1 MKDRADVLIVGAG
14 AAGLSAANELSAA
27 GTDVMVLEGR
37 QRLGGRIETMHDPAW
52 PLPIE
57 RGAEFIHGKPRE
69 TWSIAEAG
77 AACLYD
83 LTDQHWVYEKGK
95 LRKREGFFEQIE
107 EALAVVE
114 KVRGGAAADVSLDE
128 ALARYGNHQRESA
141 RLARMYVSGFDAAD
155 PERVSSQWLAAV
167 QKASEKIEGD
177 RLFRVYAGYDRI
189 VQFLQTGIADAGA
202 HIEVGVVVRKVHW
215 GEEGVRVE
223 ALSCEGEPRV
233 YTGRAAVIT
242 VPIGIL
248 HLAQGEEGRI
258 AFDPELPAEK
268 REALGKLG
276 MGNVVKVIL
285 RFSEPFWEKRI
296 SDLDFRH
303 APGAAFPTWWT
314 TLPLRTAVLTGWAGG
329 PAADALSGHSEDEL
343 LTEAVKTLSKLMGVP
358 RKKIEGLLAGAHVV
372 DWRRE
377 PLTRGAYSYARV
389 GGAAAARK
397 LGRPVGG
404 PLFFAGEA
412 TETGLVGTVAGAIAS
427 GHRVAREILRAKSK
441 NGKAKE

>member
-1 MKDRADVLIVGAG
+1 MRDRADVLIVGAG

-27 GTDVMVLEGR
+27 GVDAMVLEGR

-83 LTDQHWVYEKGK
+83 LTDQHWVFQNGK
-95 LRKREGFFEQIE
+95 LRRREGFFEQIE
-107 EALAVVE
+107 SALAVVNR
-114 KVRGGAAADVSLDE
+114 VGSAPSADISLDE
-128 ALARYGNHQRESA
+128 ALARHGA
-141 RLARMYVSGFDAAD
+141 RQGEAATLARMYVSGFDAAD
-155 PERVSSQWLAAV
+155 PAQVSAQWLAAV

-189 VQFLQTGIADAGA
+189 VQFLQSGIADAGA
-202 HIEVGVVVRKVHW
+202 HIETGVVVRKVRW
-215 GEEGVRVE
+215 GREGVGVE
-223 ALSCEGEPRV
+223 AMSCEGEARV
-233 YTGRAAVIT
+233 YTGRAMVIT
-242 VPIGIL
+242 VPIGVL
-248 HLAQGEEGRI
+248 QLPAGEEGHI
-258 AFDPELPAEK
+258 AFEPELPAGK
-268 REALGKLG
+268 WAALDTLG

-285 RFSEPFWEKRI
+285 RFSEPFWEKRVP
-296 SDLDFRH
+296 DLDFCH

-329 PAADALSGHSEDEL
+329 PAADALSGHCEDEL
-343 LTEAVKTLSKLMGVP
+343 LTEAVKTLSRVMGVP
-358 RKKIEGLLAGAHVV
+358 RRRIEGLLAGAHVA

-389 GGAAAARK
+389 GGLAAVRK
-397 LGRPVGG
+397 LRAAVAGR
-404 PLFFAGEA
+404 LFFAGEA
-412 TETGLVGTVAGAIAS
+412 TEVGLVGTVAGAIAS
-427 GHRVAREILRAKSK
+427 GHRVAREILRS
-441 NGKAKE
+441 GKGKGGRE

>member
-1 MKDRADVLIVGAG
+1 
-14 AAGLSAANELSAA
+14 
-27 GTDVMVLEGR
+27 
-37 QRLGGRIETMHDPAW
+37 
-52 PLPIE
+52 
-57 RGAEFIHGKPRE
+57 
-69 TWSIAEAG
+69 
-77 AACLYD
+77 
-83 LTDQHWVYEKGK
+83 
-95 LRKREGFFEQIE
+95 
-107 EALAVVE
+107 
-114 KVRGGAAADVSLDE
+114 
-128 ALARYGNHQRESA
+128 
-141 RLARMYVSGFDAAD
+141 
-155 PERVSSQWLAAV
+155 
-167 QKASEKIEGD
+167 
-177 RLFRVYAGYDRI
+177 
-189 VQFLQTGIADAGA
+189 
-202 HIEVGVVVRKVHW
+202 
-215 GEEGVRVE
+215 
-223 ALSCEGEPRV
+223 V

-296 SDLDFRH
+296 SDLDFCH

-329 PAADALSGHSEDEL
+329 PAADALSGLSEDEL

-358 RKKIEGLLAGAHVV
+358 RKKIEGLLAGAHVA

-404 PLFFAGEA
+404 TLFFAGEA

-427 GHRVAREILRAKSK
+427 GHRVAREILRGK
-441 NGKAKE
+441 NKREKE